1 VFEGLLDVHFAING
15 DLVKN
20 VYFGAVACNSFEEK
34 ELRYAL
40 SMDDLNCKTDILSS
54 YLIKALNSGIHV

>member
-20 VYFGAVACNSFEEK
+20 VYFGTVVCNSFEK
-34 ELRYAL
+34 KKLRYAL
-40 SMDDLNCKTDILSS
+40 SMDDLNCKADIKGINIV
-54 YLIKALNSGIHV
+54 YL